1 MPFMNSALTI
11 QEAAAAT
18 GLTAHTLR
26 YYERIGLLDPIPRH
40 GNQRRVY
47 RTDDLRWIDF
57 LIKLRTTGMPIR
69 MMLRY
74 AALRR
79 AGDSLE
85 SLAER
90 RTMLEKQA
98 ALVSRQIEALN
109 ATLTILHNKI
119 ALYAEKESMHATP
132 IPQQANR
139 RSV

>member
-1 MPFMNSALTI
+1 MNATLTI

-40 GNQRRVY
+40 DNQRRVY
-47 RTDDLRWIDF
+47 RTDDLRWINF

-79 AGDSLE
+79 AGDTPD

-90 RTMLEKQA
+90 RAMLEAQA
-98 ALVSRQIEALN
+98 AEVSRQMDDLS
-109 ATLTILHNKI
+109 ATLAVLQMKV
-119 ALYAEKESMHATP
+119 ALYAEKERTYATS
-132 IPQQANR
+132 IQQQASR
-139 RSV
+139 RST